1 MEYVIP
7 VYEPTIKDYRRD
19 KKRDIERYDSSKNI
33 NIFYINDI
41 PTWIRRHAP
50 DLN

>member
-41 PTWIRRHAP
+41 PAWIRRHART
-50 DLN
+50 